1 MTAESILFALL
12 RAEVCGEAVDEEII
26 ASLSGENLEKI
37 YTLAKKHDL
46 AHLAGD
52 ALSKLGA
59 LGDDEVSRK
68 LKQAAFQAVYRYA
81 RLNRAYQSICKVLEE
96 AKIPFMPL
104 KGSVLRDYYPEPW
117 MRTSCDIDILV
128 HQENVQPA
136 IAILT
141 QVLRYRFEKQWIYEY
156 SLFSPDG
163 IHLELHSNTIEK
175 VESGSCEEVLWQV
188 WERSNAEEGC
198 TYKRIMTGEM
208 FYFYHIQHMSK
219 HFTHGGCGI
228 RPYLD
233 IWIMNHRMQI
243 SPQKRQALLEKGELI
258 KFSTAAEALA
268 EAWFAGAKADGLS
281 QQMGQLVITGGMYG
295 NKANQAVIG
304 GAQKG
309 SRVKYVLSRIFMPY
323 DQLQYVYPVLQ
334 KNKWLYPFCQ
344 IPRWF
349 RMLLGGGVGTALR
362 ELKATATASAQEIA
376 TTEDML
382 KHLGL

>member
-1 MTAESILFALL
+1 MTTESILFALL

-26 ASLSGENLEKI
+26 ASLSGENLEKLYI
-37 YTLAKKHDL
+37 LAKKHDL

-59 LGDDEVSRK
+59 LGDDAVSQK
-68 LKQAAFQAVYRYA
+68 FKQAAIQAVYRYA

-136 IAILT
+136 IAILK
-141 QVLRYRFEKQWIYEY
+141 QVLQYRFEKQWIYEY

-175 VESGSCEEVLWQV
+175 VESGSCEEVLRQV
-188 WERSNAEEGC
+188 WEMSATEEGC
-198 TYKRIMTGEM
+198 TYKRIMTDEM
-208 FYFYHIQHMSK
+208 FYFYHIQHMAK

-228 RPYLD
+228 RPFLD
-233 IWIMNHRMQI
+233 IWVMNHRMQDNR
-243 SPQKRQALLEKGELI
+243 QKRKSLLEKGGLI
-258 KFSTAAEALA
+258 KFAVVAEALT
-268 EAWFAGAKADGLS
+268 ETWFAGAKADGLS
-281 QQMGQLVITGGMYG
+281 QQLGQLIITGGVYG

-309 SRVKYVLSRIFMPY
+309 SRVKYILSRIFMPY
-323 DQLQYVYPVLQ
+323 DQLRYVYPVLQ

-344 IPRWF
+344 ILRWL
-349 RMLLGGGVGTALR
+349 RMLFGGKAGQAVR
-362 ELKATATASAQEIA
+362 ELKATATASVQEI
-376 TTEDML
+376 TTAEDML
-382 KHLGL
+382 RRLGL

>member
-1 MTAESILFALL
+1 MTTESILFALL
-12 RAEVCGEAVDEEII
+12 RAGVCGEAVDEEII
-26 ASLSGENLEKI
+26 ASLSGENLEKLYI
-37 YTLAKKHDL
+37 LAKKHDL
-46 AHLAGD
+46 VHLAGD
-52 ALSKLGA
+52 ALHKLGA
-59 LGDDEVSRK
+59 LGDDTVSQK
-68 LKQAAFQAVYRYA
+68 FKQAAIQAVYRYA

-117 MRTSCDIDILV
+117 MRTSCDIDILL

-136 IAILT
+136 IAVLT
-141 QVLRYRFEKQWIYEY
+141 QVLQYRFEKQWFYEY
-156 SLFSPDG
+156 SLFSPEG
-163 IHLELHSNTIEK
+163 VHLELHSNTIEK
-175 VESGSCEEVLWQV
+175 VESGSCEEVLRQA
-188 WERSNAEEGC
+188 WELSNAEEGC
-198 TYKRIMTGEM
+198 TYKHIMTGEM

-228 RPYLD
+228 RPFLD
-233 IWIMNHRMQI
+233 IWVMNHRMQI

-344 IPRWF
+344 ILRWLQ
-349 RMLLGGGVGTALR
+349 MLFGGGVGTALR
-362 ELKATATASAQEIA
+362 EIKATATASAQEIA